1 MRDTNLS
8 TARTAIGVAFARGV
22 DLSVNPTEA
31 TMNNARRHPRLTNV
45 RDFRARFG
53 SAGGSRSVDRLINLS
68 EGGML
73 VTDDTLD
80 VGQTTEFEL
89 SGPSFHYAG
98 VAKVV
103 HLTNE
108 TTGLRFL
115 SWQTHDNRPIRSM
128 IEQLSEW
135 QAPADTSDRRED
147 PVIRRVAVLTG
158 PRRNAPP
165 EAPSTPPSGASPDG

>member
-1 MRDTNLS
+1 
-8 TARTAIGVAFARGV
+8 
-22 DLSVNPTEA
+22 
-31 TMNNARRHPRLTNV
+31 MNNARQHPRFANV
-45 RDFRARFG
+45 HGFRARFG
-53 SAGGSRSVDRLINLS
+53 SGDESRSVESVLNLS

-73 VTDDTLD
+73 VADDTLD
-80 VGQTTEFEL
+80 VGQKTEFEL

-98 VAKVV
+98 VAEVV

-115 SWQTHDNRPIRSM
+115 SWQNHDNRPIRSM

-135 QAPADTSDRRED
+135 HAPAETSEEQGQ

-158 PRRNAPP
+158 PRRGAPP
-165 EAPSTPPSGASPDG
+165 DQPPPEVSPEPRG

>member
-1 MRDTNLS
+1 MRDANLS
-8 TARTAIGVAFARGV
+8 TASTAIGMAFARGV
-22 DLSVNPTEA
+22 DLSVNPMEA
-31 TMNNARRHPRLTNV
+31 IMNNARRHPRLTNV
-45 RDFRARFG
+45 RNFRATFG
-53 SAGGSRSVDRLINLS
+53 STGGSRSVDRVLNLS

-73 VTDDTLD
+73 VADDTLD

-98 VAKVV
+98 VAEVV

-108 TTGLRFL
+108 TAGMRFL
-115 SWQTHDNRPIRSM
+115 SWQTHDKRPIRSM
-128 IEQLSEW
+128 LEQLSEW

>member
-1 MRDTNLS
+1 
-8 TARTAIGVAFARGV
+8 
-22 DLSVNPTEA
+22 
-31 TMNNARRHPRLTNV
+31 MNNSRRHRRFSNV
-45 RDFRARFG
+45 QDVRAKFG
-53 SAGGSRSVDRLINLS
+53 SGAGSRSVERVLNVS

-73 VTDDTLD
+73 VADDTLD
-80 VGQTTEFEL
+80 VGERTEFEL

-98 VAKVV
+98 VAEVV

-108 TTGLRFL
+108 TAGLRFL

-135 QAPADTSDRRED
+135 EAPAKTGNQRAD

-165 EAPSTPPSGASPDG
+165 EAPFTGPSGSPPDR